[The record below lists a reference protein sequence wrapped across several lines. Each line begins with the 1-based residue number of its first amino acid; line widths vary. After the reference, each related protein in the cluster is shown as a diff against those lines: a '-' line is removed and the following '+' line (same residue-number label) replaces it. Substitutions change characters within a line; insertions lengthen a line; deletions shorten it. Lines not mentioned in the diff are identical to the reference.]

1 MEGLFFTFSFIIF
14 LSEIVIMKDS
24 FKGKV
29 LSGLFWQ
36 YFQRIANQLVH
47 FVVSIILARLLL
59 PEEFGVV
66 ALIGVFIT
74 VSNIFI
80 DSGFGNALIQRKS
93 VDELDTSS
101 VFYANLSVGLFFYA
115 LLFVVS
121 PLVAQYYHLPS
132 LSNLLRVQALQIIIM
147 AFYCVQNAMLVRN
160 MKFKINFY
168 VNFTAVVVS
177 SVVGISLAYNGFGV
191 WSLVFSQLSSQL
203 VSCVGL
209 WLLVRWRPKLIFSFN
224 RLRSLFGYSSRI
236 LGGSLLL
243 VIYNNVYNLVIGKQ
257 YSSTQLGYYN
267 RGQLIP
273 TIIIDNAANTINGV
287 MFPALSSIQED
298 KERFLSVVRKMVS
311 IVAFIV
317 FFIVSL
323 MLPLSSDII
332 SLLLTDKWLPCVP
345 FMQIVCVTVC
355 FTPFILINSTI
366 LTSLGESGKY
376 LKTTVISKVI
386 SILLILAA
394 SFVGIYYMVGAG
406 CIAAILSVAIT
417 GCWNKELIGYSQ
429 MMLLHDILPS
439 MFLGCI
445 SACLVFLISLLKFDS
460 FITLLFGGIGG
471 LIFYVV
477 GACLF
482 KFKQIQTFVE
492 VIRKK

>member
-1 MEGLFFTFSFIIF
+1 
-14 LSEIVIMKDS
+14 MKDS

-59 PEEFGVV
+59 PEDFGVV

-177 SVVGISLAYNGFGV
+177 SVVGISLAYNGYGV
-191 WSLVFSQLSSQL
+191 
-203 VSCVGL
+203 
-209 WLLVRWRPKLIFSFN
+209 
-224 RLRSLFGYSSRI
+224 
-236 LGGSLLL
+236 
-243 VIYNNVYNLVIGKQ
+243 
-257 YSSTQLGYYN
+257 
-267 RGQLIP
+267 
-273 TIIIDNAANTINGV
+273 
-287 MFPALSSIQED
+287 
-298 KERFLSVVRKMVS
+298 
-311 IVAFIV
+311 
-317 FFIVSL
+317 
-323 MLPLSSDII
+323 
-332 SLLLTDKWLPCVP
+332 
-345 FMQIVCVTVC
+345 
-355 FTPFILINSTI
+355 
-366 LTSLGESGKY
+366 
-376 LKTTVISKVI
+376 
-386 SILLILAA
+386 
-394 SFVGIYYMVGAG
+394 
-406 CIAAILSVAIT
+406 
-417 GCWNKELIGYSQ
+417 
-429 MMLLHDILPS
+429 
-439 MFLGCI
+439 
-445 SACLVFLISLLKFDS
+445 
-460 FITLLFGGIGG
+460 
-471 LIFYVV
+471 
-477 GACLF
+477 
-482 KFKQIQTFVE
+482 
-492 VIRKK
+492 